1 MLLRFFR
8 SNGAQMI
15 FLIPF
20 LGIMLWLGAFLNE
33 PKIPLLSDQVKL
45 PLYHFISN
53 PLLSSDLLQKL
64 IAFILVL
71 GISFLLV
78 RLNVRYIIIN
88 NRTYI
93 PSLIYVLVVS
103 GIPEIQRLNPA
114 LITTFIILFVVEK
127 VLDSYRVKSLY
138 YGFFTAAFMIGLG
151 CLIYPFFIYFLI
163 SLWAGVILLRKFNWR
178 EWTFTILGFG
188 LPFLFAFSYY
198 FVLNNDL
205 TLLVEKFNTFYITP
219 FDFKGYT
226 MQVYVFGGILT
237 LIMLLSTQFLM
248 QAYSAR
254 KIISRRAFSL
264 LFWIFIN
271 TLALFFIIDQ
281 ASVELV
287 YIIAVPISFIV
298 SNYFVFV
305 KATFWGN
312 LFLLLLMLSAYF
324 NQIVYYFF

>member
-15 FLIPF
+15 FVIPF
-20 LGIMLWLGAFLNE
+20 IGIILWHGAFLNE
-33 PKIPLLSDQVKL
+33 SKVALFSDQIKL
-45 PLYHFISN
+45 PLYQF
-53 PLLSSDLLQKL
+53 LSSPFFTNELLQKL

-71 GISFLLV
+71 AISFLLV

-93 PSLIYVLVVS
+93 PSLVYVLIVS
-103 GIPEIQRLNPA
+103 GIPDIQRLNPA
-114 LITTFIILFVVEK
+114 LITTFVMLFIVEK

-138 YGFFTAAFMIGLG
+138 YGFFTAAFMVGLG
-151 CLIYPFFIYFLI
+151 CLIYPFFIFFMVT
-163 SLWAGVILLRKFNWR
+163 LWAGIILLRKFNWR

-198 FVLNNDL
+198 YVVYDNIY
-205 TLLVEKFNTFYITP
+205 TLVEKYNAFYIAP
-219 FDFKGYT
+219 FDFKGYST
-226 MQVYVFGGILT
+226 QVLVFVGILT
-237 LIMLLSTQFLM
+237 FIMLLSTQFIL

-264 LFWIFIN
+264 FFWLFIN
-271 TLALFFIIDQ
+271 TIALFFIVDQ
-281 ASVELV
+281 ASVELI
-287 YIIAVPISFIV
+287 YIVAVPISFII

-305 KATFWGN
+305 RATFWGN
-312 LFLLLLMLSAYF
+312 VFLMLFMLSALF
-324 NQIVYYFF
+324 NQVVYYFF